1 MDALIQ
7 LLKRFD
13 LFLLAAGVA
22 PSITMALLASRHLE
36 KSPEL
41 SNALSRFL
49 YAWSKIA
56 LDTSLVWGIALASAG
71 LIGMTLNIDDNP
83 AIGLGTSITIALSVL
98 VFSGMVTVVGHVL
111 EKKNLTANLH
121 LGLLDSYIGSF
132 VPSFFVIF
140 MIDATGVSFYGGFF
154 HPILWPIQFALTAA
168 LFVLGIASNKP
179 WRSSFFEANLGATL
193 LLMALGITAWFLNWS
208 NFTESIDSIYLVANV
223 VFWGAI
229 YHVYFYFFTLK
240 GTGDQD
246 ANLKIKTWHFTEAF
260 AFYAFLVYA
269 PIGAT
274 EYLRESADQKALQEQ
289 HEDQESEI
297 DKLKAR
303 LKELEATKTK

>member
-13 LFLLAAGVA
+13 LLLLAAGVA

-41 SNALSRFL
+41 GNALSRFL

-71 LIGMTLNIDDNP
+71 LIGMTLNIDDDQ
-83 AIGLGTSITIALSVL
+83 AIRLGTSITIALSVL
-98 VFSGMVTVVGHVL
+98 VCGGMVTVVGHVL

-121 LGLLDSYIGSF
+121 LDLLDSYFGSF

-140 MIDATGVSFYGGFF
+140 MINATGVSFFGGFF
-154 HPILWPIQFALTAA
+154 HPILWPIQFALTTA
-168 LFVLGIASNKP
+168 LFVLGVASKKP

-193 LLMALGITAWFLNWS
+193 LLMALGILSWFLNWS
-208 NFTESIDSIYLVANV
+208 NFSDSIDSIYLVANV

-240 GTGDQD
+240 RTGDQE

-274 EYLRESADQKALQEQ
+274 EYLRESADQKALQGQ
-289 HEDQESEI
+289 HEDQQSEI
-297 DKLKAR
+297 DYLKAEIEE
-303 LKELEATKTK
+303 LKRQIST